1 MKKTRVPI
9 HSKGDT
15 PLWLLEEFLKD
26 KFPEVNSETREM
38 ILDLVEMNRNIAD
51 SVKMLQGDL

>member
-1 MKKTRVPI
+1 
-9 HSKGDT
+9 
-15 PLWLLEEFLKD
+15 LEEFLKD